1 MIYKPKFL
9 KRVKFGL
16 EHRWQKPKDILEE
29 YTFKRKK
36 EEYELGIFV
45 KCYKVVGMP
54 KRKSD
59 GKVSVKNT
67 FNDDNMVNSYY
78 IRINLIV
85 CSAWVSFTLKDYLG
99 LKA

>member
-9 KRVKFGL
+9 KRVTLGF
-16 EHRWQKPKDILEE
+16 EHRWQKPKDILDE
-29 YTFKRKK
+29 YTFKRKR

-54 KRKSD
+54 KKRNSKI
-59 GKVSVKNT
+59 SVKDT

-85 CSAWVSFTLKDYLG
+85 CSIWVSFTFKDYLG